1 MICKKCGNEF
11 PDGLKFCPNCGE
23 PAEAPDRA
31 SDVLDDGFGAGLPP
45 VEPVM
50 PERAEMPEP
59 DERPV
64 PPPEKPAPPREKK
77 ARKPE
82 RLFSRLAIER
92 NYLLV
97 YILAGIFQSLFSLLA
112 TPLVGRLGATAI
124 STYTVIQS
132 PVSVVSL
139 LIFGV
144 TIGMMLISHRVKK
157 ASGANIVAMIGAI
170 LALVFELGMIFCCF
184 FFGEGLLKIFISS
197 SNEEVVKAG
206 VTMYRWFGVGA
217 LVMTIVAAAMGFL
230 FHWKRFWVYM
240 LTHLASLVIAGIL
253 LILGAFA
260 FKSPMPVALGYGAL
274 QAGLY
279 LLAAVGFNVKGGK
292 TTEMEEI
299 NHA

>member
-1 MICKKCGNEF
+1 MYAGA
-11 PDGLKFCPNCGE
+11 DGEL
-23 PAEAPDRA
+23 
-31 SDVLDDGFGAGLPP
+31 GAALRYLNQRYTMP
-45 VEPVM
+45 M
-50 PERAEMPEP
+50 PEL
-59 DERPV
+59 
-64 PPPEKPAPPREKK
+64 K
-77 ARKPE
+77 ATLTDIGVE
-82 RLFSRLAIER
+82 ELNHIE
-92 NYLLV
+92 
-97 YILAGIFQSLFSLLA
+97 
-112 TPLVGRLGATAI
+112 
-124 STYTVIQS
+124 
-132 PVSVVSL
+132 
-139 LIFGV
+139 
-144 TIGMMLISHRVKK
+144 
-157 ASGANIVAMIGAI
+157 MIGAI